1 MTGGSTGTSTVDVV
15 VIGAGPVGEVAAG
28 RVAEGGLSVTLVERE
43 LVGGECS
50 YWACVPSKTLLR
62 PGDVLAEARRVPG
75 AAEAVTGPIDVAAAL
90 KQRDYM
96 TSDWD
101 DAGQLPWLEERG
113 ITLVRGTARFDG
125 PRTVVVAERDGGE
138 SRWTATR
145 AVILA
150 TGTRP
155 VIPPIPGL
163 AEAQPWDNRAATAMT
178 AIPRRLA
185 VLGGGPVGSELAQA
199 VKRLGADEVTVFE
212 ASPRLLARE
221 EPFAGDQVR
230 AGLEADGVTVH
241 TGTRVTAV
249 HRAGDGTVTLTFEG
263 AGEASDGTAELVADE
278 ILVATGRRPSTGE
291 LALETLGAG
300 LEPGRSVTVDD
311 SLRATAVPEGW
322 LYAVGDVNGRALL
335 THMGKYQARIAADV
349 VLGKPATDRAS
360 GDVVTRVTFTDPQ
373 VAAVGLTEQQA
384 RDRGLAVHARAVPLE
399 SVAGTYTRG
408 NDIHGTAH
416 LVISDGGGTGD
427 EDAAGRILGATF
439 TGPQTQELLHAATI
453 AVAGRVPLTD
463 LWHAV
468 PAFPTMSEVWLRL
481 LEAEGL

>member
-1 MTGGSTGTSTVDVV
+1 MTERLIGNGTDSTGQTVDVV

-43 LVGGECS
+43 LLGGECS

-75 AAEAVTGPIDVAAAL
+75 AAEAVTGTIDVAAAL

-113 ITLVRGTARFDG
+113 IRLVRGTGRLDG

-155 VIPPIPGL
+155 IIPPIPGL

-178 AIPRRLA
+178 EVPRRLA
-185 VLGGGPVGSELAQA
+185 VLGGGPVGAELAQA
-199 VKRLGADEVTVFE
+199 VKRLGAAEVTLFE
-212 ASPRLLARE
+212 ASPHLLARE
-221 EPFAGDQVR
+221 EPVAGDQVR
-230 AGLEADGVTVH
+230 DGLEADGIIVH
-241 TGTRVTAV
+241 TETRVTAV
-249 HRAGDGTVTLTFEG
+249 HRADDGTVTLTFEG
-263 AGEASDGTAELVADE
+263 AGGPAELVADE
-278 ILVATGRRPSTGE
+278 VLVATGRRPATAG
-291 LALETLGAG
+291 LGLETLDAG
-300 LEPGRSVTVDD
+300 LEAGKPVTVDD
-311 SLRATAVPEGW
+311 SLRSTAVPDGW
-322 LYAVGDVNGRALL
+322 LFAVGDVNGRALL

-373 VAAVGLTEQQA
+373 VAAVGPTERQA
-384 RDRGLAVHARAVPLE
+384 RDRGLAVHTRAVPLE

-408 NDIHGTAH
+408 NGIHGTAH
-416 LVISDGGGTGD
+416 LVISDGADGQ
-427 EDAAGRILGATF
+427 AGRVLGATF

-453 AVAGRVPLTD
+453 AVAGRVPLSD

>member
-1 MTGGSTGTSTVDVV
+1 MTGRLTGDGTVDVV
-15 VIGAGPVGEVAAG
+15 VVGAGPVGEVAAG
-28 RVAEGGLSVTLVERE
+28 RVAEGGLSVALVERE

-75 AAEAVTGPIDVAAAL
+75 AAEAVTGTIDVAAAL

-113 ITLVRGTARFDG
+113 IRLVRGTGRLDG

-155 VIPPIPGL
+155 IIPPIPGL

-178 AIPRRLA
+178 EVPRRLA
-185 VLGGGPVGSELAQA
+185 VLGGGPVGAELAQA
-199 VKRLGADEVTVFE
+199 VKRLGAAEVTLFE
-212 ASPRLLARE
+212 ASPHLLARE

-230 AGLEADGVTVH
+230 AGLEADGLTVH
-241 TGTRVTAV
+241 TETRVTAV
-249 HRAGDGTVTLTFEG
+249 HRAEDGTVTLTFEG
-263 AGEASDGTAELVADE
+263 PGATGTGELAADE
-278 ILVATGRRPSTGE
+278 ILVATGRRPATAG
-291 LALETLGAG
+291 LGLETLGAAG
-300 LEPGRSVTVDD
+300 LEAGKPVAVDD
-311 SLRATAVPEGW
+311 SLRATAVADGW

-360 GDVVTRVTFTDPQ
+360 TDVVTRVTFTDPQ
-373 VAAVGLTEQQA
+373 VAAVGLTERQA
-384 RDRGLAVHARAVPLE
+384 RDRGLAVHSRAVPLE
-399 SVAGTYTRG
+399 GVAGTYTRG
-408 NDIHGTAH
+408 NGIHGTAH
-416 LVISDGGGTGD
+416 LVISDGGDGPAGT
-427 EDAAGRILGATF
+427 ILGATF
-439 TGPQTQELLHAATI
+439 TGPQTQEMLHAATI